1 MTQDAIQAA
10 VSHLIALIA
19 RGPDEAGLSPGDCA
33 ELRRMDPQ
41 GTFPPVM
48 WRLLTAKAVAGGVTA
63 LGGERQRAER
73 AVASLVQAMLEAGG
87 SPGLRSIGD
96 ALADTNYAEQRFIL
110 LLQARGASDVAA
122 QARTVVRWCAT
133 KGVRIRFADSDRERG
148 FAGFILAAAL
158 DWPGANSRAH
168 SMARDYFAG
177 SKPQDDAETPDGE

>member
-1 MTQDAIQAA
+1 VTQDAIQAA

-87 SPGLRSIGD
+87 SP
-96 ALADTNYAEQRFIL
+96 DTNYAEQRFIL
-110 LLQARGASDVAA
+110 LLQARGARDVAA